1 MAKLNSRLSNST
13 PFRHVKSYGAFH
25 IYKRQPNQTATYI
38 LVVGGKQKHQGSK
51 KYIFSKFME
60 YSKRAIF
67 TKFNASAN
75 EMVANLKT
83 LNA

>member
-1 MAKLNSRLSNST
+1 MTQLNSRLSNST

-51 KYIFSKFME
+51 KYIFSKFMSYVRSSIAVNLRGKSLE
-60 YSKRAIF
+60 QLK
-67 TKFNASAN
+67 
-75 EMVANLKT
+75 EMQA
-83 LNA
+83 